1 MKTFSSKL
9 LYYSMY
15 QYITKVLPTIFGNY
29 TLNSELRKSSKLKAQ
44 GSMLRAQSFYSLT
57 NLLTTVPSLV
67 FITTK

>member
-29 TLNSELRKSSKLKAQ
+29 TLNLEKAQ
-44 GSMLRAQSFYSLT
+44 GSGFRVQSSELRAQSFYSLT
-57 NLLTTVPSLV
+57 TLLTTVPSLV